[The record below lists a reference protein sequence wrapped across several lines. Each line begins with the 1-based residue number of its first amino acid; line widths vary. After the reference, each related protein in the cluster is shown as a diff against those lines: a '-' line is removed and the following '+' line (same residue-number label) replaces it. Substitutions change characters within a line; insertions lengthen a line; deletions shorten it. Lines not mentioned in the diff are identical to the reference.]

1 MHKNSQKRIYGDYI
15 YFITCTVGESFQVFY
30 NRILCDL
37 WMQVLILGKA
47 LQQFKLFAFCLNYDH
62 FHLLIKPNNK
72 IANYSKIMQ
81 FLKRHF
87 TRNANIILGYDK
99 HCFKTMGNK
108 KNEGDIDLHPKGDI
122 DPHPEGDI
130 GSHPKGNIGLHP
142 EGDIGFN
149 PEGDIGQYRLRKHE
163 YREKWQIEMDK
174 FVIRI
179 RNKFLQKYGTN
190 HNIPKFRWQKS
201 FHDHVILDQ
210 CDYDNHWNY
219 TMYNY
224 KKHGLPEN
232 WQYTGLNYPEMI
244 DEI

>member
-37 WMQVLILGKA
+37 WMQVLILGKV

-108 KNEGDIDLHPKGDI
+108 KNEGDI
-122 DPHPEGDI
+122 
-130 GSHPKGNIGLHP
+130 
-142 EGDIGFN
+142 GFH
-149 PEGDIGQYRLRKHE
+149 PEGDIGQYRLREHE

-201 FHDHVILDQ
+201 FHDHVIRDQ

-224 KKHGLPEN
+224 KKHGLLEN

-244 DEI
+244 DEL